1 MKDID
6 RLEVA
11 SDQQID
17 KAIIVIIE
25 GNRLDGIHIAV
36 EPGYFGHVAKRA
48 IPHIL
53 VEDTM
58 SKAYHQQ
65 IGKSVIV
72 VVKPE
77 RVG

>member
-25 GNRLDGIHIAV
+25 GNRLDGIHITV
-36 EPGYFGHVAKRA
+36 EPGCFGHVAKRA